1 MRHHKAFTLVE
12 ALVVL
17 AIVLTCAALLYP
29 AVARLFD
36 HGPHNAVAAQDEPR
50 EAWTLTTV
58 KHGGHWWIVG
68 TEWGQHHPD
77 CPCRKRQA
85 EAD

>member
-1 MRHHKAFTLVE
+1 MKNRKAFTLVE

-17 AIVLTCAALLYP
+17 AIVCTLIALLIP
-29 AVARLFD
+29 AVARVFD
-36 HGPHNAVAAQDEPR
+36 HGSRAAAVVTGEP
-50 EAWTLTTV
+50 AVSWSLYTV
-58 KHGGHWWIVG
+58 QHDGHWFILGNRVG
-68 TEWGQHHPD
+68 FHHPD